1 MEFTVTHTY
10 DHPADA
16 VFDVLTDIEAVRAK
30 YEAIGQRDVELV
42 SRTDGEDGALS
53 LVTRRVVP
61 LDVPGFAK
69 KVLSPTQTVVQS
81 DEWTGPDDAGVR
93 SGSFAVD
100 AKGTPVQVRGTLRL
114 TATGP
119 TTCTNVS
126 VVTIECKVPLI
137 GGRIADFV
145 AKDTRQAVDHEEEW
159 IRSHL
164 SST

>member
-16 VFDVLTDIEAVRAK
+16 VFEVLTDIDAVRAK
-30 YEAIGQRDVELV
+30 YEAVGQRDVELV

-81 DEWTGPDDAGVR
+81 DEWAAPADDGSR
-93 SGSFAVD
+93 SGTFSVD
-100 AKGTPVQVRGTLRL
+100 AKGAPVRVGGTLLL

-145 AKDTRQAVDHEEEW
+145 AKDTRQAVDHEQEW
-159 IRSHL
+159 IRAHL
-164 SST
+164 APT